1 MCFTAQAFFV
11 KLTFSLLSL
20 QTVAGRST
28 PLPTPLTLSST
39 RRRAEGRRTGGDLLS
54 VSLLPSSDP
63 PSGRGKEEEEGGG
76 SGEEMNKEEEEER
89 TRRVKKV
96 RKSAE
101 KHSTLIALNK
111 KVSDCLIS
119 FLAPEL

>member
-1 MCFTAQAFFV
+1 M

-39 RRRAEGRRTGGDLLS
+39 RRRAEGRRTGEDLLS
-54 VSLLPSSDP
+54 VNPLPASDP
-63 PSGRGKEEEEGGG
+63 PSGRAEEGEEGGG
-76 SGEEMNKEEEEER
+76 SGEEMNKEEEER

-96 RKSAE
+96 GGKR
-101 KHSTLIALNK
+101 
-111 KVSDCLIS
+111 
-119 FLAPEL
+119 